1 MALAINC
8 IKTGKILKDQTLLKM
23 NHFNLFIPFL
33 MDLLGDPRSEL
44 SDPVGGF
51 GASDILSDFLAGSE
65 FCLGDIFLRLFLL
78 PFISG
83 TVRESIA
90 PLSLV
95 VSIGNDSLESTQ
107 LFS

>member
-1 MALAINC
+1 
-8 IKTGKILKDQTLLKM
+8 M
-23 NHFNLFIPFL
+23 NNFNLFIPCL
-33 MDLLGDPRSEL
+33 LDLLGDPWSEL

-95 VSIGNDSLESTQ
+95 DSIGNASLESTP